1 MTAQDAVQLVSK
13 GVRGAVPVMTLVIC
27 TIIGVVPLGIPAL
40 AAVAPFYAL
49 AGVYFWTLHRPRL
62 VPRVAVFGIGL
73 IQDGVTGAPIGLSS
87 AVLLLAQSF
96 VLGQRMFL
104 ARKSFWISWLGL
116 ALTAF
121 SACAAAWV
129 IASLYEQALLPLAP
143 AVLQAAATVLV
154 YPAVA
159 AVLAALQHRALA
171 IP

>member
-1 MTAQDAVQLVSK
+1 MTGQDADHHFSK
-13 GVRGAVPVMTLVIC
+13 TVRGSVPVLTLLVG
-27 TIIGVVPLGIPAL
+27 TVLGAVPLGIPAL
-40 AAVAPFYAL
+40 AFVAPFYAL

-62 VPRVAVFGIGL
+62 VPRVAVFGVGL
-73 IQDGVTGAPIGLSS
+73 IQDGVTGAPLGLSS

-96 VLGQRMFL
+96 VLGQRMVL

-121 SACAAAWV
+121 SACAAAWL
-129 IASLYEQALLPLAP
+129 IASLYETALLPIGP
-143 AVLQAAATVLV
+143 VVLQAATTVLV
-154 YPAVA
+154 YPAIA